1 VQAHPQK
8 FRFVENLGKISENV
22 GKTSKNPDKIP
33 ENLSKNGDQWLQ
45 KNTLR
50 PLFQVFFF

>member
-1 VQAHPQK
+1 LWEAGGQAHLQT
-8 FRFVENLGKISENV
+8 FRFVENLGETSE
-22 GKTSKNPDKIP
+22 NPDKIP